1 MTTTFRTLGVG
12 IDADA
17 AEIKRAWRRLARRF
31 HPDVSDEPDAEARF
45 KAVRDAYAQLR
56 DPGVRKT
63 LREAERERRRLR
75 AEEAA
80 RVLQRIRREAA
91 LAPRTRHVV
100 VAELRRGIPEPLCDV
115 CGAPA
120 RTRATCACAWPD
132 GDA

>member
-1 MTTTFRTLGVG
+1 MTNSFRTLGVG
-12 IDADA
+12 IHAGGDD
-17 AEIKRAWRRLARRF
+17 IKRAWRRLARRF

-45 KAVRDAYAQLR
+45 KAVSDAYAQLR

-63 LREAERERRRLR
+63 LREAEQERRRLR

-80 RVLQRIRREAA
+80 RILQRIRREAE
-91 LAPRTRHVV
+91 LAHHTRHVV
-100 VAELRRGIPEPLCDV
+100 VAELRRGIPEPPCDV

-132 GDA
+132 SDA